1 MDPQD
6 FQLVILEKIHFVE
19 QKWLPTID
27 IGIPFVK
34 FRLPKPM
41 IMIKGITKKQHV
53 YADYSYVP
61 LVLAAPTIADF
72 EDDKL
77 AAGVCRAFAVKALA
91 ISLLTDAKWGC
102 VRLIPYKTHAILDV
116 ASGVMALAAA
126 ATPAISK
133 NKRAR
138 NTFILMGI
146 TGLVVGGL
154 SIIGANH
161 KKFLSLPFS

>member
-1 MDPQD
+1 MVLQ
-6 FQLVILEKIHFVE
+6 
-19 QKWLPTID
+19 
-27 IGIPFVK
+27 IGIGFVK
-34 FRLPKPM
+34 FQILKPM
-41 IMIKGITKKQHV
+41 IMIKGITKKKHF

-77 AAGVCRAFAVKALA
+77 AAGICRAFAVKALGV
-91 ISLLTDAKWGC
+91 SLLTDAKWGC
-102 VRLIPYKTHAILDV
+102 IKLIPYKVHAILDV

-154 SIIGANH
+154 SIIGAKP
-161 KKFLSLPFS
+161 KKFLSLPFA